1 MKTAALM
8 LMVILFGKGC
18 NDESQNDVNSAI
30 IEYTANTRGFYGNVV
45 IQNKTV
51 LISKDRDKKA
61 EPSTA
66 VKISDSDL
74 KELVTAFQEVNLE
87 EIPNLKSPTEKR
99 FYDGAAIAD
108 LSITYQGKTY
118 QSQAFDHG
126 NPPVEIEK
134 LVNKVASYL
143 KRE

>member
-1 MKTAALM
+1 MKTAALI
-8 LMVILFGKGC
+8 LMIVLFGKGC
-18 NDESQNDVNSAI
+18 KDEAQNDINSAV

-51 LISKDRDKKA
+51 LISRDRDKKA
-61 EPSTA
+61 DASAA
-66 VKISDSDL
+66 VKVSESDL
-74 KELVTAFQEVNLE
+74 KELITAFQEVNLE
-87 EIPNLKSPTEKR
+87 EMPNLKSPTEKR

-108 LSITYQGKTY
+108 LQITYQGKTY
-118 QSQAFDHG
+118 KSQSFDHG
-126 NPPVEIEK
+126 NPPVEIER

>member
-1 MKTAALM
+1 MKIAAIM
-8 LMVILFGKGC
+8 MVIMLFGKGC
-18 NDESQNDVNSAI
+18 KDDVQKDMNSAI

-45 IQNKTV
+45 IQNQTV
-51 LISKDRDKKA
+51 LISRDRNIKGDIA
-61 EPSTA
+61 TA
-66 VKISDSDL
+66 VKLSDGEL
-74 KELVTAFQEVNLE
+74 KELIAAFQEINLE

-108 LSITYQGKTY
+108 LLITYQGKTY

-126 NPPVEIEK
+126 NPPVEIER

-143 KRE
+143 KTE

>member
-1 MKTAALM
+1 MKIVAIM
-8 LMVILFGKGC
+8 MVIMLFGKGC
-18 NDESQNDVNSAI
+18 KDDVQKDMNSAV

-51 LISKDRDKKA
+51 LISRDRNSKA
-61 EPSTA
+61 DIATA
-66 VKISDSDL
+66 VKLSDSEL

-108 LSITYQGKTY
+108 LVITYQGKTY

-126 NPPVEIEK
+126 NPPVEIER
-134 LVNKVASYL
+134 LVNKLASYL
-143 KRE
+143 KTE